1 MARVTPQAQDY
12 LETVGASAV
21 ASDQGALVVEFGP
34 KEGHDA
40 VAPDEAAWRGIVTI
54 DPCRVLECD
63 PEPEGGY
70 FANAQA
76 ERRKEWRRH
85 IGGLIL
91 LGNWATPREPT
102 LRASATPDRPET
114 SSAAHHRGI
123 RLLPPRVRA
132 DA

>member
-21 ASDQGALVVEFGP
+21 ASDPGALVVEFGP

-54 DPCRVLECD
+54 DPCRVLERD

-76 ERRKEWRRH
+76 ERGKEWRRH